1 MRTSHHDTP
10 LAGAAGPS
18 ASRHASD
25 ADRALVKQSLLDVS
39 RTFARPI
46 EMLPGDLETAVS
58 CGYLLCRVADTIE
71 DNPNLTLSARDL
83 RYGVFLD
90 VVEGRAPAAHFERL
104 WDDVPGRATELHLC
118 RNLDAVMRVFGDL
131 PEGMRVRTVPWVAE
145 MTRGM
150 QLYSHRPAGD
160 DGFSALHTED
170 DLERYCYYVAGTV
183 GHMLTD
189 LFLEAL
195 SIQPGGVSGEV
206 TLGLREH
213 AEGFGLGLQ
222 LTNILKDVTD
232 DAARRCS
239 YIPRTLCARE
249 GLSVSELMVPARRV
263 AAHRAVAPLFD
274 VARRRLDEAL
284 EYTLSIPSTA
294 VEMRLFCLLPL
305 FMAVRTLEHARGND
319 AMFEPDAP
327 VKIAREEVE
336 ALISECVTHVADDVT
351 LRQRYAALW
360 RGPLEAKLRAAA
372 VVS

>member
-18 ASRHASD
+18 ASGHASD

-46 EMLPGDLETAVS
+46 EMLPGELETAVS

-90 VVEGRAPAAHFERL
+90 VIEGRAPATRFECL

-118 RNLDAVMRVFGDL
+118 RNLSTLMRVFGEL
-131 PEGMRVRTVPWVAE
+131 PEGMRTRTIPWVAE

-150 QLYSHRPAGD
+150 QLYSHRPVAD
-160 DGFSALHTED
+160 DGFTALHTED

-195 SIQPGGVSGEV
+195 ARQPGGVRPEV
-206 TLGLREH
+206 ALGLREH

-232 DAARRCS
+232 DAERRCS
-239 YIPRTLCARE
+239 FVPRTLCARE
-249 GLSVSELMVPARRV
+249 GLGVPELMDPAHRA
-263 AAHRAVAPLFD
+263 AAHRVVAPLFD
-274 VARRRLDEAL
+274 GARRRLDEAL
-284 EYTLSIPSTA
+284 EYTLSIPAAA

-319 AMFEPDAP
+319 AMFVVDAP
-327 VKIAREEVE
+327 VKIPRQEVE
-336 ALISECVTHVADDVT
+336 ALIAECVSSVADDLT
-351 LRQRYAALW
+351 LRQRYTALW
-360 RGPLEAKLRAAA
+360 GGPFEPGLRPEAVAP
-372 VVS
+372 